1 MKKNIKYNGLR
12 SYTQRNKKIKLEK
25 ICIASI
31 FTILIL
37 YIIVLNLRSNISQEI
52 SDLQEVAAMES
63 KKQENKIEKSTVD
76 DSKVASNNQ
85 EVYSNTYIDSEKM
98 AFIETILDGAI
109 SNYNKYGILPS
120 ITMAQAILESGW
132 GNSELAVT
140 HNNLFGI
147 KADLRWNGAVATI
160 ATSENY
166 NDSTIANFRKYDSI
180 DESIED
186 HGKFLYENS
195 RYAEYGLFNGKDYK
209 AQAQALEDAG
219 YSTVKNENGDPIYAD
234 KLISLIEKYNLM
246 QYD

>member
-1 MKKNIKYNGLR
+1 MKKNIKYNGLG
-12 SYTQRNKKIKLEK
+12 SYTKRNKKIKLEK
-25 ICIASI
+25 ICVVGI

-37 YIIVLNLRSNISQEI
+37 YIMVLNLRSNIFQEI
-52 SDLQEVAAMES
+52 NDLQEVAAVEN
-63 KKQENKIEKSTVD
+63 KEQENIIEENEE
-76 DSKVASNNQ
+76 DSDNQ
-85 EVYSNTYIDSEKM
+85 EVYYNTYMDSEKM
-98 AFIETILDGAI
+98 EFIETISDGAI

-147 KADLRWNGAVATI
+147 KADSRWNGAIATI

-166 NDSTIANFRKYDSI
+166 NDSTIANFRKYDNI
-180 DESIED
+180 NESIED

-195 RYAEYGLFNGKDYK
+195 RYAEYGLFNGNDYK
-209 AQAQALEDAG
+209 SQAQALEDAG
-219 YSTVKNENGDPIYAD
+219 YSTVKNENGEPIYAD

>member
-12 SYTQRNKKIKLEK
+12 SYTQRNKKMKLEK

-31 FTILIL
+31 FTIIIL
-37 YIIVLNLRSNISQEI
+37 YIMVLNLRSNISQEI
-52 SDLQEVAAMES
+52 TDLQEVAAVES
-63 KKQENKIEKSTVD
+63 KEQENTVEENIREE
-76 DSKVASNNQ
+76 SEIATTNE
-85 EVYSNTYIDSEKM
+85 EVHSNTYIDSEKM
-98 AFIETILDGAI
+98 AFIETISDGAI

-209 AQAQALEDAG
+209 SQAQALEDAG
-219 YSTVKNENGDPIYAD
+219 YSTVKDENGEPIYAD

>member
-1 MKKNIKYNGLR
+1 MKKNIKYNGLG
-12 SYTQRNKKIKLEK
+12 SYTKRNKKIKLEK
-25 ICIASI
+25 ICVVGI

-37 YIIVLNLRSNISQEI
+37 YIMVLNLRSNISQEI
-52 SDLQEVAAMES
+52 NDLQEVAAVEN
-63 KKQENKIEKSTVD
+63 KEQENIIEENEE
-76 DSKVASNNQ
+76 DSDNQ
-85 EVYSNTYIDSEKM
+85 EVYSNTYMDSEKM
-98 AFIETILDGAI
+98 EFIETISDGAI

-147 KADLRWNGAVATI
+147 KADSRWNGAIATI

-166 NDSTIANFRKYDSI
+166 NDSTIANFRKYDNI
-180 DESIED
+180 NESIED

-195 RYAEYGLFNGKDYK
+195 RYAEYGLFNGNDYK
-209 AQAQALEDAG
+209 SQAQALEDAG
-219 YSTVKNENGDPIYAD
+219 YSTVKNENGEPIYAD

>member
-1 MKKNIKYNGLR
+1 MKKNIKYNGLG
-12 SYTQRNKKIKLEK
+12 SYSKRNKKIKLEK
-25 ICIASI
+25 ICVVGI

-37 YIIVLNLRSNISQEI
+37 YIMALNLRSNISQEI
-52 SDLQEVAAMES
+52 SSLQEVAAVENKEEESIVEES
-63 KKQENKIEKSTVD
+63 KE
-76 DSKVASNNQ
+76 DSINQ
-85 EVYSNTYIDSEKM
+85 EVYSNTYMDSEKID
-98 AFIETILDGAI
+98 FIESISDGAI

-147 KADLRWNGAVATI
+147 KADSRWNGAIATI
-160 ATSENY
+160 VTSENY

-180 DESIED
+180 NESIED

-195 RYAEYGLFNGKDYK
+195 RYVEYGLFDGKNYK
-209 AQAQALEDAG
+209 EQAQALENAG
-219 YSTVKNENGDPIYAD
+219 YSTVKNENGEPIYAD
-234 KLISLIEKYNLM
+234 KLIELIEKYNLM

>member
-31 FTILIL
+31 FTIIIL
-37 YIIVLNLRSNISQEI
+37 YIMVLNLRSSISQEI
-52 SDLQEVAAMES
+52 TDLQEVAAVES
-63 KKQENKIEKSTVD
+63 KEQENTVEENIRKESEID
-76 DSKVASNNQ
+76 TSNE
-85 EVYSNTYIDSEKM
+85 EVYSNTYMDSEKM
-98 AFIETILDGAI
+98 AFIETISDGAI

-209 AQAQALEDAG
+209 SQAQALEDAG
-219 YSTVKNENGDPIYAD
+219 YSTVKDENGEPIYAD

>member
-1 MKKNIKYNGLR
+1 MKKNIKYNGLG
-12 SYTQRNKKIKLEK
+12 SYSKRNKKIKLEK
-25 ICIASI
+25 ICVVGI

-37 YIIVLNLRSNISQEI
+37 YIMALNLRSNISQEI
-52 SDLQEVAAMES
+52 SSLQEVAAVENKEEESIVEES
-63 KKQENKIEKSTVD
+63 KE
-76 DSKVASNNQ
+76 DSINQ
-85 EVYSNTYIDSEKM
+85 EVYSNTYMDGEKID
-98 AFIETILDGAI
+98 FIESISDGAI

-147 KADLRWNGAVATI
+147 KADSRWNGAIATI
-160 ATSENY
+160 VTSENY

-180 DESIED
+180 NESIED

-195 RYAEYGLFNGKDYK
+195 RYAEYGLFDGKNYK
-209 AQAQALEDAG
+209 EQAQALENAG
-219 YSTVKNENGDPIYAD
+219 YSTVKNENGEPIYAD
-234 KLISLIEKYNLM
+234 KLIALIEKYNLM

>member
-1 MKKNIKYNGLR
+1 MKKNIKYYGLR
-12 SYTQRNKKIKLEK
+12 SYTKRDKKIKLEK
-25 ICIASI
+25 ICVVSI

-37 YIIVLNLRSNISQEI
+37 YIMVLNLRSNISQEG
-52 SDLQEVAAMES
+52 SDLQEVAVVEY
-63 KKQENKIEKSTVD
+63 KQEENIIEE
-76 DSKVASNNQ
+76 AINQ
-85 EVYSNTYIDSEKM
+85 EVYSNTYIDSDKM
-98 AFIETILDGAI
+98 EFIKTISDGAI

-132 GNSELAVT
+132 GSSELAVT

-147 KADLRWNGAVATI
+147 KADTRWNGAVATI
-160 ATSENY
+160 TTSENY
-166 NDSTIANFRKYDSI
+166 NDSTIANFRKYENI
-180 DESIED
+180 NESIED

-219 YSTVKNENGDPIYAD
+219 YSTVKNENGEPIYAD
-234 KLISLIEKYNLM
+234 KLIALIEKYNLM

>member
-1 MKKNIKYNGLR
+1 MKKNIKYNGLG
-12 SYTQRNKKIKLEK
+12 SYTKRNKKIKLEK
-25 ICIASI
+25 ICVVGI

-37 YIIVLNLRSNISQEI
+37 YIMVLNLRSNIFQEI
-52 SDLQEVAAMES
+52 NDLQEVAAMEN
-63 KKQENKIEKSTVD
+63 KEQENIIEENEE
-76 DSKVASNNQ
+76 DSDNQ
-85 EVYSNTYIDSEKM
+85 EVYSNTYMDSEKM
-98 AFIETILDGAI
+98 EFIETISDGAI

-147 KADLRWNGAVATI
+147 KADSRWNGAIATI

-166 NDSTIANFRKYDSI
+166 NDSTIANFRKYDNI
-180 DESIED
+180 NESIED

-195 RYAEYGLFNGKDYK
+195 RYAEYGLFNGNDYK
-209 AQAQALEDAG
+209 SQAQALEDAG
-219 YSTVKNENGDPIYAD
+219 YSTVKNENGEPIYAD

>member
-1 MKKNIKYNGLR
+1 MKKNIKYNGLG
-12 SYTQRNKKIKLEK
+12 SYTKRNKKIKLEK
-25 ICIASI
+25 ICVVGI

-37 YIIVLNLRSNISQEI
+37 YIMVLNLRSNIFQEI
-52 SDLQEVAAMES
+52 NDLQEVAAVEN
-63 KKQENKIEKSTVD
+63 KEQENIIEENEE
-76 DSKVASNNQ
+76 DSDNQ
-85 EVYSNTYIDSEKM
+85 EVYSNTYMDSEKM
-98 AFIETILDGAI
+98 EFIETISDGAI

-120 ITMAQAILESGW
+120 ITMVQAILESGW

-147 KADLRWNGAVATI
+147 KADSRWNGAIATI

-166 NDSTIANFRKYDSI
+166 NDSTIANFRKYDNI
-180 DESIED
+180 NESIED

-195 RYAEYGLFNGKDYK
+195 RYAEYGLFNGNDYK
-209 AQAQALEDAG
+209 SQAQALEDAG
-219 YSTVKNENGDPIYAD
+219 YSTVKNENGEPIYAD

>member
-1 MKKNIKYNGLR
+1 MKKNIKYNGLG
-12 SYTQRNKKIKLEK
+12 SYSKRNKKIKLEK
-25 ICIASI
+25 ICVVGI

-37 YIIVLNLRSNISQEI
+37 YIMALNLRSNISQEI
-52 SDLQEVAAMES
+52 SSLQEVVVMENTE
-63 KKQENKIEKSTVD
+63 QENIVEENEEDFIS
-76 DSKVASNNQ
+76 Q
-85 EVYSNTYIDSEKM
+85 EVYSNTYIDSEKID
-98 AFIETILDGAI
+98 FIESISDGAI

-147 KADLRWNGAVATI
+147 KADSRWNGAIATI
-160 ATSENY
+160 VTSENY

-180 DESIED
+180 NESIED

-195 RYAEYGLFNGKDYK
+195 RYAEYGLFDGKNYK
-209 AQAQALEDAG
+209 EQAQALENAG
-219 YSTVKNENGDPIYAD
+219 YSTVKNENGEPIYAD
-234 KLISLIEKYNLM
+234 KLIALIEKYNLM

>member
-12 SYTQRNKKIKLEK
+12 SYTQRNKKMKLEK

-31 FTILIL
+31 FTIIIL
-37 YIIVLNLRSNISQEI
+37 YLLVLNLRSNISQEI
-52 SDLQEVAAMES
+52 TDLQEVAAVES
-63 KKQENKIEKSTVD
+63 KEQENTVEENIREESEID
-76 DSKVASNNQ
+76 TTNE

-98 AFIETILDGAI
+98 AFIETISDGAI

-209 AQAQALEDAG
+209 SQAQALEDAG
-219 YSTVKNENGDPIYAD
+219 YSTVKDENGEPIYAD

>member
-1 MKKNIKYNGLR
+1 MKKNIKYNGLG
-12 SYTQRNKKIKLEK
+12 SYTKRNKKIKLEK
-25 ICIASI
+25 ICVVGI

-37 YIIVLNLRSNISQEI
+37 YIMVLNLRSNIFQEI
-52 SDLQEVAAMES
+52 NDLQEVAAVEN
-63 KKQENKIEKSTVD
+63 KEQENIIEENEE
-76 DSKVASNNQ
+76 DSDNQ
-85 EVYSNTYIDSEKM
+85 EVYSNTYMDSEKM
-98 AFIETILDGAI
+98 EFIETISDGAI
-109 SNYNKYGILPS
+109 SYYNKYGILPS

-147 KADLRWNGAVATI
+147 KADSRWNGAIATI

-166 NDSTIANFRKYDSI
+166 NDSTIANFRKYDNI
-180 DESIED
+180 NESIED

-195 RYAEYGLFNGKDYK
+195 RYAEYGLFNGNDYK
-209 AQAQALEDAG
+209 SQAQALEDAG
-219 YSTVKNENGDPIYAD
+219 YSTVKNENGEPIYAD

>member
-1 MKKNIKYNGLR
+1 MKKNIKYNGLG
-12 SYTQRNKKIKLEK
+12 SYSKRNKKIKLEK
-25 ICIASI
+25 ICVVGI

-37 YIIVLNLRSNISQEI
+37 YIMALNLRSNISQEI
-52 SDLQEVAAMES
+52 SSLQEVAAVENKEEESIVEES
-63 KKQENKIEKSTVD
+63 KE
-76 DSKVASNNQ
+76 DSINQ
-85 EVYSNTYIDSEKM
+85 EVYSNTYMDSEKID
-98 AFIETILDGAI
+98 FIESISDGAI

-147 KADLRWNGAVATI
+147 KADSRWNGAIATI
-160 ATSENY
+160 VTSENY

-180 DESIED
+180 NESIED

-195 RYAEYGLFNGKDYK
+195 RYAEYGLFDGKNYK
-209 AQAQALEDAG
+209 EQAQALENTG
-219 YSTVKNENGDPIYAD
+219 YSTVKNENGEPIYAD
-234 KLISLIEKYNLM
+234 KLIALIEKYNLM